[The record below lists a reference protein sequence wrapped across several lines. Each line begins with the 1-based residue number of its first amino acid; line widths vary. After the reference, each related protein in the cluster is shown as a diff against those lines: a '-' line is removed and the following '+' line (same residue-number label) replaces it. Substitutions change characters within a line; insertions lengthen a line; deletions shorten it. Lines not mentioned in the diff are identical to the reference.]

1 MREEDRQKIETLAE
15 ALNGA
20 ERILIGA
27 GAGLS
32 AAAGLSYFDE
42 EVFRTW
48 FPALLKEGYRCQ
60 YNLVGFGDED
70 WSLGRKWAY
79 WATHVHYVREV
90 FPSAPLYHELLA
102 LLQGRDWFVVTS
114 NADRQFFRAGFPMER
129 VFEYQGSYD
138 NMGCS
143 VPCGRHTWNSL
154 EPLARAREF
163 IDPETFTC
171 APEGI
176 PRCPVCGAPAEMC
189 FRPENYAEGR
199 DRYVDFVNGSEGKR
213 LVLVELGVGFN
224 TPGVIR
230 WPFERI
236 CRALPE
242 ARLFRVNRGYLDY
255 PGHKGYPTVPP
266 ELGERA
272 MAIDCD
278 AAEVITALRE
288 MQGVCPASP

>member
-143 VPCGRHTWNSL
+143 RHCTGHTWDNH
-154 EPLARAREF
+154 EAMQTVLAH
-163 IDPETFTC
+163 IDHEKF
-171 APEGI
+171 E
-176 PRCPVCGAPAEMC
+176 CPDEAVPKCPDCGADADIC
-189 FRPENYAEGR
+189 FRGEDWEANAQ
-199 DRYVDFVNGSEGKR
+199 RYVDFINGSQEKNF
-213 LVLVELGVGFN
+213 LLVELGVGFN

-236 CRALPE
+236 TYGFENAYLVRI
-242 ARLFRVNRGYLDY
+242 NTGYREY
-255 PGHKGYPTVPP
+255 PDRTGHP
-266 ELGERA
+266 ELPRELAGKAES
-272 MAIDCD
+272 IDYD
-278 AAEVITALRE
+278 ACAVVRLLHEIL
-288 MQGVCPASP
+288 